1 MAAFSVVTVADIP
14 GWGGMQYI
22 LGVMGHHVR
31 GVERHERTNEIKC

>member
-14 GWGGMQYI
+14 AWGGRQYI

-31 GVERHERTNEIKC
+31 AAERDERENK